1 MQAKLTDFDEKKL
14 PDLDKGSRLAFVY
27 FFIGFAGISM
37 ILFGFINAV
46 KFVEGRNYN
55 VVLSLLGV
63 LPLGFAYAFF
73 WRSNKSFATLAE
85 SFSPYSCEQL
95 YERVTGKISERHFRI
110 VLSHRAR
117 TAQDSDYL
125 KYRIAMSQPEEAR
138 SDTFKVL
145 DKHERALKEL
155 GVEVLR
161 KRDKALKLKQWRWLV
176 VLCAAIG
183 FAPGIYSLLPGASTM
198 YQLPWFSSL
207 VGIGVFFAMYGGVL
221 IWLLRVNLAIRTE
234 NLAVRRVFEKFDLD
248 ALRIL
253 IHYPPFI
260 NDAVWAIGLRKKQG
274 DAGATELYKTA
285 RKLQS
290 KARGF

>member
-1 MQAKLTDFDEKKL
+1 
-14 PDLDKGSRLAFVY
+14 
-27 FFIGFAGISM
+27 M
-37 ILFGFINAV
+37 ILFGFAYAV
-46 KFVEGRNYN
+46 KYEQGRNSN
-55 VVLSLLGV
+55 LLMSLIGF
-63 LPLGFAYAFF
+63 LPLGLAYSFF
-73 WRSNKSFATLAE
+73 KRTNKNLEAMADSFN
-85 SFSPYSCEQL
+85 SFTCDQL
-95 YERVTGKISERHFRI
+95 YERVTGKMSERHFRI

-117 TAQDSDYL
+117 TAQDSEYL